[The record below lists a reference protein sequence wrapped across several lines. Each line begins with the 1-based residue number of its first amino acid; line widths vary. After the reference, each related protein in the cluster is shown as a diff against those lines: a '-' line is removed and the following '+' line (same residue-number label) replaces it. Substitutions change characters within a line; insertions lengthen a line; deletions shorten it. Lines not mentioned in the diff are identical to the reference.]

1 MLSMQAKQRDD
12 LLAKYSFAVPVFHA
26 YGHKAECQVQNYN
39 HHVSLFILCMCV
51 KVSRNPRNIPG
62 YTLSDGEAVER
73 LWSYLR
79 RFSAMTK
86 EMRPAHRVD
95 VLSHALLHYSRY
107 ACDNI
112 GLFA

>member
-1 MLSMQAKQRDD
+1 
-12 LLAKYSFAVPVFHA
+12 
-26 YGHKAECQVQNYN
+26 
-39 HHVSLFILCMCV
+39 MCV
-51 KVSRNPRNIPG
+51 KVSRNLRNIPG
-62 YTLSDGEAVER
+62 YALSDGEAVEC